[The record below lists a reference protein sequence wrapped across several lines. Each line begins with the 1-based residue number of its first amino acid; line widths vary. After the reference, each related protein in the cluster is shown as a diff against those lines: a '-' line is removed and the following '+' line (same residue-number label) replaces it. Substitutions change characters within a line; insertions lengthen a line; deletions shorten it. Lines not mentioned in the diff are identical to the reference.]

1 MSTDQNPLAD
11 LRGAVARGDGAGVLV
26 AIGQLELSDVAQL
39 AGEGLLV
46 TLAQGVPKAPDQAK
60 RCITTLRERGWE
72 GDEELAA
79 LLAAATGEAAPLE
92 LRQVPVDLDEL
103 SWILEGDGSSG
114 DGRLDLLTGQVWPE
128 AAIDYAEETGE
139 ELPDRDDSD
148 RWLFVSCEGSR
159 EGYRD
164 MEYFIAGLHRSD
176 RAELLSV
183 AIERAGAFRRFRDV
197 LDRWPDEKERFFAFS
212 AERQRGRARSWL
224 ALAGVAAI
232 PAAIAR
238 SDRP

>member
-1 MSTDQNPLAD
+1 MSPDQSPLGD
-11 LRGAVARGDGAGVLV
+11 LRGTVARGDGAGALA

-46 TLAQGVPKAPDQAK
+46 SLAQGVPNAPDQAQ

-72 GDEELAA
+72 GDDHLAA
-79 LLAAATGEAAPLE
+79 QLAAATGETPPLE
-92 LRQVPVDLDEL
+92 LRPVPVELDEL

-114 DGRLDLLTGQVWPE
+114 DGRVDLLTGEVWPE
-128 AAIDYAEETGE
+128 AAIDYAEETGQG
-139 ELPDRDDSD
+139 LPDPDDAD

-164 MEYFIAGLHRSD
+164 MEYFIAGLGNSD
-176 RAELLSV
+176 RADLLSV
-183 AIERAGAFRRFRDV
+183 AIEGTGAFRRFRDV

-212 AERQRGRARSWL
+212 GERQRGRARSFL

-232 PAAIAR
+232 PASAAR
-238 SDRP
+238 SKRP

>member
-1 MSTDQNPLAD
+1 MSTDQSPLAE
-11 LRGAVARGDGAGVLV
+11 LRGAVARGDGAGVLA
-26 AIGQLELSDVAQL
+26 AIGQLELSDLAQL

-46 TLAQGVPKAPDQAK
+46 ALAQGAPKAPDQAM

-72 GDEELAA
+72 GDDDLAA
-79 LLAAATGEAAPLE
+79 LLAAALGETPPLE
-92 LRQVPVDLDEL
+92 LRPVPVELDEL

-114 DGRLDLLTGQVWPE
+114 DGRVDLLTGEVWPE
-128 AAIDYAEETGE
+128 AAMDYAKESGE
-139 ELPDRDDSD
+139 ELPDPDDSD

-164 MEYFIAGLHRSD
+164 MEYFIADLGSSD
-176 RAELLSV
+176 RANLLSV
-183 AIERAGAFRRFRDV
+183 AIEGAGAFRRFRDV

-212 AERQRGRARSWL
+212 GERQRGRARSWL

-232 PAAIAR
+232 PASIAR